1 MASPPTIAAEPVTVA
16 PTLWTPLSL
25 PVFRLLWIAM
35 LTENVCSW
43 LLDMTNGWLM
53 TSLSPSPLMVS
64 LVQTASLLPILLFA
78 LPSGALTDIVSRRTI
93 LLWVEGTLA
102 VFNGVLALLAYLDL
116 LTGPVLLVLIFAN
129 GVAFA
134 FGMPVWQAV
143 TAEVVPAAHLSSA
156 FLLNG
161 IAVNIA
167 RGIGPV
173 LAGVLL
179 ATAGG
184 PTLAF
189 AVNCAGFLFVWF
201 AVRSWP
207 STAES
212 ESRLPPE
219 RVLSAIVAGLR
230 YTRFDAN
237 LRTVLLRVTAFV
249 FFATGFW
256 AVAPLIGRGL
266 IKLDALGYGL
276 WMTTFGLGAILGGYL
291 MSRVVALVNINIIVA
306 LNTVMMAGGMV
317 AIGLFPIRAVA
328 FPVMFV
334 VGMAWMMTL
343 GSFVMTVQ
351 TNVPSWVRGRAV
363 AIYFMAFQ
371 GVIALS
377 AAMWGLVAERF
388 GLATELIIAA
398 SGLVVAL
405 AATAW
410 WKLSLGESTGNVLY
424 GQFPALEL
432 TPTLDATQTA
442 AMVTF
447 EYRIQESDRAAFL
460 RLVAQAG
467 VVRQRNGATQWGVF
481 EDLDQ
486 PGRWVESFVVDSS
499 AEMERIRQR
508 TTAADYAILQQV
520 YALHQGGGSP
530 PPISRFL
537 APSNVS

>member
-1 MASPPTIAAEPVTVA
+1 MASSTSTTTAEPA

-93 LLWVEGTLA
+93 LLWVEGALA
-102 VFNGVLALLAYLDL
+102 VFNGALALLAHLDL
-116 LTGPVLLVLIFAN
+116 LTGPVLLGLIFAN

-143 TAEVVPAAHLSSA
+143 TAEVVPAAQLSSA

-184 PTLAF
+184 PVLAF
-189 AVNCAGFLFVWF
+189 AVNCAGFFFVWF

-207 STAES
+207 VALAA
-212 ESRLPPE
+212 ESRLPSE

-230 YTRFDAN
+230 YARFDAN
-237 LRTVLLRVTAFV
+237 LRTVLFRVTAFV

-276 WMTTFGLGAILGGYL
+276 WMTTFGLGAIMGGYL
-291 MSRVVALVNINIIVA
+291 MSRVVAVININVIVA
-306 LNTVMMAGGMV
+306 LNTAMMGAGMV
-317 AIGLFPIRAVA
+317 AIGLAPIRAVA
-328 FPVMFV
+328 FPVMFA
-334 VGMAWMMTL
+334 VGVAWMMTL
-343 GSFVMTVQ
+343 GSFVMAVQ
-351 TNVPSWVRGRAV
+351 SNVPSWVRGRAV

-377 AAMWGLVAERF
+377 AAMWGLIAQEF
-388 GLATELIIAA
+388 GLAPGLIIAA
-398 SGLVVAL
+398 TGLIVAL

-410 WKLSLGESTGNVLY
+410 WKLSLGDSSATVLH
-424 GQFPALEL
+424 GLFPTLEL
-432 TPTLDATQTA
+432 APTLDASQTA

-447 EYRIQESDRAAFL
+447 EYRILEADRASFL
-460 RLVAQAG
+460 ALAEQAG

-486 PGRWVESFVVDSS
+486 PGRWMESFVVDSS

-508 TTAADYAILQQV
+508 TTTADYAILQRL

-530 PPISRFL
+530 PAITRFL
-537 APSNVS
+537 AAPTTS